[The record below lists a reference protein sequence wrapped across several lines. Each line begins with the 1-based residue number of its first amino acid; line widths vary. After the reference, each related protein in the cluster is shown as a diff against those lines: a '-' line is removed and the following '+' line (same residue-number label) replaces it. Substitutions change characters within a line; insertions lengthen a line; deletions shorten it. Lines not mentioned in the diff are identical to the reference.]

1 MYDTKTM
8 TPFGGPSFEGCS
20 MAVMT
25 PEIPDTESNSSC
37 SVGTRTSELGTEA
50 GADTDA

>member
-20 MAVMT
+20 MAVN
-25 PEIPDTESNSSC
+25 DTRDPGHGKQLVMLSRDADL
-37 SVGTRTSELGTEA
+37 GTRNRG
-50 GADTDA
+50 GG